1 MEEERNKSKAK
12 INISIYKKYKMFS
25 YDLLFYY
32 AIEILFFTVVKKFSV
47 SDIMYL
53 NAIYTISAFFWQ
65 LVGGNIVER
74 LGLKKSII
82 IGNMFV
88 VLTVILY
95 LVSNTFSMYAIA
107 NFFLGLGFTLKSLS
121 EGSLLYSSLKKLD
134 KRKEFSKIEGKSNSK
149 YYYFDGISSV
159 ISGFLFVIN
168 GYLPFILSLISAV
181 ISLCM
186 SFKFQDLKEENDY
199 EERLNLKE
207 TLKATREVISSKRS
221 KAILVFAFCFWGI
234 ISVINTLY
242 KAIVLDIGINEE
254 YSTIVVA
261 IVTMFV
267 GLGSRAANGIEKK
280 LKNKTLTTF
289 VYFFFASAI
298 GISILGL
305 CNKLNLAT
313 LSLFLVFLSV
323 IGIVQ
328 GAYRVAIKKYVLSFT
343 NHNIRI
349 KITSA
354 YYVFEHL
361 GKAIILFVSGL
372 MLEVMNNSL
381 TCLVFSLL
389 CFVLMLYILNYLKGK
404 LGLKPEEYSKKDINY
419 TKI

>member
-1 MEEERNKSKAK
+1 MEEKNKIRAK
-12 INISIYKKYKMFS
+12 NNIAIYKKYKMFS

-32 AIEILFFTVVKKFSV
+32 AIEILFFTIVKNFSV
-47 SDIMYL
+47 SDVMYL
-53 NAIYTISAFFWQ
+53 SSIYTISAFFWQ
-65 LVGGNIVER
+65 LVGGNIVEK
-74 LGLKKSII
+74 LGLKKSVI
-82 IGNMFV
+82 IGNIFV
-88 VLTVILY
+88 AFTVFLY
-95 LVSNTFSMYAIA
+95 LVSNTFTMYAIA

-134 KRKEFSKIEGKSNSK
+134 RRKEFSKIEGKSNSK

-159 ISGFLFVIN
+159 ISGFLFVVN
-168 GYLPFILSLISAV
+168 GYLPLVLSFICAIISLI
-181 ISLCM
+181 L
-186 SFKFQDLKEENDY
+186 SFKFKDLKEEDDY
-199 EERLNLKE
+199 EKSLNLKE

-221 KAILVFAFCFWGI
+221 KAILLFALCFWGM
-234 ISVINTLY
+234 ISVIATLY
-242 KAIVLDIGINEE
+242 KAIVLDIGISEE

-261 IVTMFV
+261 IVTVFV
-267 GLGSRAANGIEKK
+267 GLGSRAANAIERT

-298 GISILGL
+298 GISVLGL
-305 CNKLNLAT
+305 YNKLNLTT
-313 LSLFLVFLSV
+313 LSLFLLFLCV
-323 IGIVQ
+323 IGIIH
-328 GAYRVAIKKYVLSFT
+328 GAYRVSIKKYVLSFT

-354 YYVFEHL
+354 YYVVEHL

-372 MLEVMNNSL
+372 MLEVMSNSL
-381 TCLVFSLL
+381 ACLVFSILSFL
-389 CFVLMLYILNYLKGK
+389 LMLAVLKFLKGR